1 MRPSKLKSNSRVQGK
16 VLGAQTFAAI
26 TSVEGLRLGSASRKR
41 LETMKANGLTPAQ
54 SRDEVL
60 KVYMAL
66 ADRK

>member
-1 MRPSKLKSNSRVQGK
+1 VQGK

-26 TSVEGLRLGSASRKR
+26 TSVEGLCLGAASRKR
-41 LETMKANGLTPAQ
+41 LKAMKASGLTPAQ

-60 KVYMAL
+60 KVYMEL